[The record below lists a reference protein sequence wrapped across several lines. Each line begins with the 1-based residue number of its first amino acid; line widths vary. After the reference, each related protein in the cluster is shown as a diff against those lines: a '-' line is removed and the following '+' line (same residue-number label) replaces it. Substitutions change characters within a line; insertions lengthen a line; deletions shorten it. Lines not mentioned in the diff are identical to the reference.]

1 MLKGFAWLIFMSIF
15 LVVAGLDWVVRRIRR
30 WRVNRRL
37 DQKGKAS
44 PEPSWGGGAFANVL
58 IAAGLFCFYLAAQAG
73 WVKAGWGFGLAGIA
87 LLAWGSGIRHQRAH
101 AAHLVKK
108 GEKAKRKGLH
118 EVSVPDKIAHEKL
131 RAAQF
136 AAPITEQIGEITA
149 GVLTIQLFQGHGSGF
164 FVTEDG
170 LALTNLH
177 VVSQDDHFDAKRI
190 GKKVALVGRRIRTAK
205 DELDA
210 ALIAVAMDDVRP
222 LRINRALPRIGEDV
236 YAYGT
241 PLDQS
246 LEGTLTRGVVSAI
259 REENGVRMIQS
270 DVSILPGNSGG
281 PLLDKWGNVI
291 GISTEIMTMGGQPT
305 NICRFIPIDEAL
317 RRLGFRSPRKP
328 KTE

>member
-1 MLKGFAWLIFMSIF
+1 MLKGF
-15 LVVAGLDWVVRRIRR
+15 GLLLLGIVGLCDWVSRRIRR

-37 DQKGKAS
+37 DRKKTSS
-44 PEPSWGGGAFANVL
+44 PKPSGGGGAFANVL
-58 IAAGLFCFYLAAQAG
+58 IVAGLFCFYLATQ
-73 WVKAGWGFGLAGIA
+73 AGWGFGLAGVA
-87 LLAWGSGIRHQRAH
+87 LLAWGGGIHQRRAH

-236 YAYGT
+236 YAFGT

-291 GISTEIMTMGGQPT
+291 GISTEMMTMGGQPT